1 MARKDVG
8 LFMEAAKKGGTELAV
23 IPAIAKEM
31 DRWIEKG
38 HGNNDWTVIGKDAA
52 ARS

>member
-1 MARKDVG
+1 
-8 LFMEAAKKGGTELAV
+8 MEATEGHAALNI

-38 HGNNDWTVIGKDAA
+38 HGNNDWTVIAKD
-52 ARS
+52 SI